1 MPAEPAPPVGQ
12 LSYWPVAYATEPPDG
27 RLAVMAPIPVI
38 MDVDTGID
46 DAFALMFAARHPA
59 IELRAV
65 TCVGGNTGVDQ
76 VVANT
81 CYVLDAAGAGE
92 IPLARGAAAPLLVL
106 PPDTGRFHGADGL
119 GGFGRQSDRRIDRR
133 PAVDLLRH
141 ELSTAVATGQPITLI
156 ATAPLTNLALLL
168 RAHPEI
174 AAGIERLVFMGG
186 SSGSGNV
193 TAAAEHNVF
202 HDPEAAAITLAAAR
216 DLDIPVTMYGLDV
229 FGQVLVDRSDADR
242 LAASLDP
249 ACQLAAA
256 LIRARCALLDVDA
269 ITIGDAGTVCA
280 VADPDGLTT
289 HPHPV
294 RVETGFG
301 HTRGQTL
308 VDRRE
313 SPADRV
319 RLPGWVPATR
329 VDVAEHV
336 DARGY
341 ADLWVRT
348 LLG

>member
-1 MPAEPAPPVGQ
+1 MTVPP
-12 LSYWPVAYATEPPDG
+12 SA
-27 RLAVMAPIPVI
+27 RPVI

-46 DAFALMFAARHPA
+46 DAFALMFAVRHPG

-65 TCVGGNTGVDQ
+65 TCVGGNTGVDH

-92 IPLARGAAAPLLVL
+92 IPLARGAAAPLLAA
-106 PPDTGRFHGADGL
+106 PAEAGRFHGGDGL
-119 GGFGRQSDRRIDRR
+119 GGFSRQSDRRIDVRS
-133 PAVDLLRH
+133 AVDLLRH
-141 ELSTAVATGQPITLI
+141 ELSSAVATGEPVTLI
-156 ATAPLTNLALLL
+156 ATAPLTNVALLL
-168 RAHPEI
+168 RAHPEA
-174 AAGIERLVFMGG
+174 AAGIDRLVFMGG
-186 SSGSGNV
+186 SAGAGNV
-193 TAAAEHNVF
+193 TAVAEHNVF

-229 FGQVLVDRSDADR
+229 SRQVLVDRDDAAR
-242 LAASLDP
+242 LGGNPDP

-256 LIRARCALLDVDA
+256 LIEARCTLLGVDA
-269 ITIGDAGTVCA
+269 VTIGDAGTACA

-289 HPHPV
+289 HRHPV

-301 HTRGQTL
+301 YSRGQTM
-308 VDRRE
+308 VDRRV
-313 SPADRV
+313 SATDRV
-319 RLPGWVPATR
+319 RVPGFIAPTE

-341 ADLWVRT
+341 AELWLRT